1 MPNNNNNPWLGLKTY
16 SEGQIIYGRSDEI
29 NALSQ
34 DILFNR
40 QTIVYG
46 KSGIGKSSLLN
57 AGVFPILRRSNMFPV
72 NVRLDHKSKKI
83 SYCEQI
89 QRCVEDSLY
98 SLRRDVV
105 GNDGKKQILE
115 NLKGQK
121 KEICAVVPNKE
132 GESLWEYFHRH
143 VFYND
148 LGEEIQPV
156 IVFDQFEEI
165 FTICKEEETRILF
178 FDQLADLINDVPP
191 SYIYKETDKT
201 KDELDSEDDEVIDG
215 NEDYVLI
222 EDDEEGDSQV
232 YNYLQEP
239 KFHVVITLREDF
251 LSYLERY
258 TTNIPLLK
266 HNRYCLRPLSDDQ
279 AGIIITDPVPGLI
292 PEEVAVEIICK
303 ITKSDPSKFKLGDGI
318 AQLEVDSAILSLFL
332 SELYKKKDPEDST
345 ISIELVRAIGD
356 NIITSFY
363 EETIAGISEKS
374 AEYLERRLVTDD
386 ERRDSIFEDR
396 ALSRGVTK
404 EELKYL
410 KDERLIH
417 EFPWNDDGMRIE
429 FTHDV
434 LCKVALSHRQ
444 ERINQKN
451 LQEEEKKRQLLQE
464 EQEQERTKRNIEY
477 NHKKRATERNV
488 LVHKGRRLIDNSLD
502 FGEFRTIN
510 GIPLR
515 NPVDKIMVIVR
526 LMTRAYEDYF
536 EDMSDS
542 EFVNQ
547 QVFSDP
553 LLNNSDIVM
562 SFYKDDESTP
572 TIDGIYGVELR
583 YEGSLISDIFFK
595 GKRVLPDGSLS
606 FDEPIYILGGYC
618 GIHIDYDEKQRE
630 IRRTY
635 LDDSDN
641 PIITLDGYSVIQTE
655 YDEKDNP
662 IKVRYF
668 ISNNGKLT
676 VARHLHGNHGYDSVF
691 DKNGNEIERHF
702 VDENEQPTTIV
713 SGVYGKRM
721 TYENDTFR
729 LLTISNIDSKGVLM
743 ADKDGYVTDS
753 KVYDEKGLPTLDY
766 YLDEEGKPW
775 KTPSGT
781 YGSIDKIDFHNNIIT
796 MCNIDE
802 HGAYIE
808 DKDGVQ
814 KIVVKI
820 NDKRQITELFSVDKN
835 DGIIESEDK
844 TAIQL
849 WDFDEQNRLQGVKFL
864 NKDRLFVSGKRFDC
878 NKEGTHII
886 REYYL
891 SENGIS
897 KNVDFD
903 VEGLEYYM
911 EAEGNLPILQ
921 IFINENKQF
930 KKCNDG
936 YYAVRTWEDDKERII
951 KQLYYDVDGT
961 PMSNTSGVFG
971 VKVEYPDE
979 KTTKRINLDA
989 DGKMM
994 EDNNGVAF
1002 TIETNN
1008 SSGVLQ
1014 INYNKSGE
1022 PHANDDWVYVHQE
1035 RENTNQGYIE
1045 RMFVQNS
1052 SKEKIQIYRPHR
1064 ADAGWGVVPCMFVE
1078 TTFDDKG
1085 RPLSEYFKD
1094 INGHLVGDTDGD
1106 SYTIWEYDDNDNQM
1120 ILSLYKVDG
1129 ELRIRIKTIR
1139 DSKNRITEQSYVNN
1153 KNEYLELP
1161 RGYSGE
1167 IWEYDDEEHREIVS
1181 FIDSKGKVCNNKEG
1195 FAHRIFWYDNIGRL
1209 VAQKDV
1215 TIDDIVHGL
1224 IGFREFIDSEKRECA
1239 YYIHREDSQGHI
1251 IPNDNGSVYEYFED
1265 DNKGRTIKNLYLNA
1279 DKLPIP
1285 DSDGDYG
1292 LGYEYDDG
1300 QRLTIITCLD
1310 ESGLPHNNKNGYSK
1324 IHSYK
1329 NEEGKEIKRMY
1340 YTCEDVPI
1348 TLSDLLGCYGLCYE
1362 YPNENNKIVGFLNEN
1377 GVITTNSHGY
1387 AYREECLNPETGIR
1401 RVYYYDKD
1409 RNNTQSLEDDNKEFG
1424 FAIVEED
1431 NWRRIF
1437 SLGKD
1442 GSVVNNASG
1451 YAIKHEL
1458 YEEGKLRFYKYQDAN
1473 EKPIADNLGD
1483 YGTEIQRSDDGS
1495 MVRLVSLNKGYERH
1509 INDQGFCFCDVFTD
1523 IAGDQVRI
1531 WRDMEGNQV
1540 IPRLRFSK
1548 RFKNWFSKFKKR
1560 EKVSPVFNCR
1570 QIGAIFECVLGN
1582 VEGEGLGKKYGL
1594 QNTYVLLEYDSWKF
1608 GDDSEEL
1615 GKIISNS
1622 KKQSKH
1628 LVLLPITL
1636 NGSLLQEA
1644 GEIIKLDFP
1653 AGLIGVRFNNWG
1665 INIETLKIIFEKKL
1679 EWENS

>member
-16 SEGQIIYGRSDEI
+16 SEGQILYGRSEEI
-29 NALSQ
+29 NALSK

-40 QTIVYG
+40 QTVVYG

-89 QRCVEDSLY
+89 QKCVEDSLH

-105 GNDGKKQILE
+105 GPDGRKQTLE
-115 NLKGQK
+115 NLIGQK
-121 KEICAVVPNKE
+121 KELCPVVPNDA

-156 IVFDQFEEI
+156 VVFDQFEEI
-165 FTICKEEETRILF
+165 FTLCKEEETRRNF

-191 SYIYKETDKT
+191 SYIYTSVEKH
-201 KDELDSEDDEVIDG
+201 DEVDSEEDEVIDG
-215 NEDYVLI
+215 NDDFFLEED
-222 EDDEEGDSQV
+222 EDAGEASN
-232 YNYLQEP
+232 NYLQEP
-239 KFHVVITLREDF
+239 KFHIVITLREDF

-292 PEEVAVEIICK
+292 SDDVAVEIICK
-303 ITKSDPSKFKLGDGI
+303 ITDSKPNEFKLGDGV

-332 SELYKKKDPEDST
+332 SELYKKKAPEETT

-363 EETIAGISEKS
+363 EETIANISEQS

-396 ALSRGVTK
+396 ALMRGVTK

-451 LQEEEKKRQLLQE
+451 LQEEEKKRLLLQE
-464 EQEQERTKRNIEY
+464 EQEQERTKRNVEF
-477 NHKKRATERNV
+477 NQKKRATERNV
-488 LVHKGRRLIDNSLD
+488 LVHKGRRLIDNALD

-515 NPVDKIMVIVR
+515 NPVDKIMAFVR

-536 EDMSDS
+536 EDLSDS
-542 EFVNQ
+542 EFINQ

-553 LLNNSDIVM
+553 LLNNADIVLA
-562 SFYKDDESTP
+562 FYKDNESTP
-572 TIDGIYGVELR
+572 TIDGINRVKLK

-595 GKRVLPDGSLS
+595 GKRVLADGSLS

-630 IRRTY
+630 VRRTF
-635 LDDSDN
+635 LDDSGN
-641 PIITLDGYSVIQTE
+641 PIVTLDGYSVIQTE
-655 YDEKDNP
+655 YDEKNNP
-662 IKVRYF
+662 IKIRYF
-668 ISNNGKLT
+668 ILKNGKLSAT
-676 VARHLHGNHGYDSVF
+676 RHLHGNYGYNSIF

-702 VDENEQPTTIV
+702 VDENELPTSIV

-721 TYENDTFR
+721 TYETDTFR
-729 LLTISNIDSKGVLM
+729 LLTISNIDYQGDLM
-743 ADKDGYVTDS
+743 ADIDGYVTECR
-753 KVYDEKGLPTLDY
+753 VYDENGLPTQEY
-766 YLDEEGKPW
+766 YLDKTGKPW
-775 KTPSGT
+775 KNPNGI
-781 YGSIDKIDFHNNIIT
+781 YGNIHIIDLVNNIIDEY
-796 MCNIDE
+796 NVDE
-802 HGAYIE
+802 HGSYVE

-820 NDKRQITELFSVDKN
+820 NKKRQITELFSVNRNGD
-835 DGIIESEDK
+835 IIEPEDK

-849 WDFDEQNRLQGVKFL
+849 WSFDEQNRLQCVKFL
-864 NKDRLFVSGKRFDC
+864 NKDREFVSGKRFDC

-886 REYYL
+886 REYCL
-891 SENGIS
+891 SENGIG
-897 KNVDFD
+897 KNEYFD
-903 VEGLEYYM
+903 VEGIEYSLDCDDT
-911 EAEGNLPILQ
+911 LPVLQ

-930 KKCNDG
+930 KACNDG
-936 YYAVRTWEDDKERII
+936 YNAVRTWEDDKERIV

-961 PMSNTSGVFG
+961 PMPSTSGVFG

-979 KTTKRINLDA
+979 ETTKRINLDA
-989 DGKMM
+989 DGNMM

-1002 TIETNN
+1002 TVETNN
-1008 SSGVLQ
+1008 PSGVFQ
-1014 INYNKSGE
+1014 INYNLSGE
-1022 PHANDDWVYVHQE
+1022 PHANDGWVYVHQE
-1035 RENTNQGYIE
+1035 KENTNQGHRE
-1045 RMFVQNS
+1045 RLFVLNS
-1052 SKEKIQIYRPHR
+1052 SQEQIQIYRPHR
-1064 ADAGWGVVPCMFVE
+1064 ADAGWGIVPCMFVE
-1078 TTFDDKG
+1078 TTFDDRG

-1094 INGHLVGDTDGD
+1094 TNGNLVGDTDGD
-1106 SYTIWEYDDNDNQM
+1106 SYTIWEYDDNDNQT
-1120 ILSLYKVDG
+1120 ILSLYKVNG
-1129 ELRIRIKTIR
+1129 ELRVRIKTIR
-1139 DSKNRITEQSYVNN
+1139 DIKNRITERSYINN
-1153 KNEYLELP
+1153 RNEYLELP

-1181 FIDSKGKVCNNKEG
+1181 FVDSKGKVCNNKEG

-1215 TIDDIVHGL
+1215 TIDGIVHGL
-1224 IGFREFIDSEKRECA
+1224 IGFREYIDSEKRECA
-1239 YYIHREDSQGHI
+1239 YYIHREDGQGHI

-1265 DNKGRTIKNLYLNA
+1265 DNKGRTLKNLYLNA

-1292 LGYEYDDG
+1292 LVYEYDDEK
-1300 QRLTIITCLD
+1300 RLTIITFLD
-1310 ESGLPHNNKNGYSK
+1310 ENGQPHNNNLGYGV
-1324 IHSYK
+1324 IHVYK
-1329 NEEGKEIKRMY
+1329 DEEGRDIKRMH
-1340 YTCEDVPI
+1340 YTVEDVPFA
-1348 TLSDLLGCYGLCYE
+1348 LSDLLGCYGLCYE
-1362 YPNENNKIVGFLNEN
+1362 YPNDNNKIIGYLNEK
-1377 GVITTNSHGY
+1377 GEITENSHGY
-1387 AYREECLNPETGIR
+1387 AYREECLNSETGIK
-1401 RVYYYDKD
+1401 RVYYYDKE
-1409 RNNTQSLEDDNKEFG
+1409 RNNTQSSEDDNKEFG

-1431 NWRRIF
+1431 NWRRIY

-1442 GSVVNNASG
+1442 GSVVNNACG

-1495 MVRLVSLNKGYERH
+1495 MVRLVSLNKSYERH

-1523 IAGDQVRI
+1523 IAGDHVRI

-1540 IPRLRFSK
+1540 LPKQRFTKKIKTWLSK
-1548 RFKNWFSKFKKR
+1548 IKKK
-1560 EKVSPVFNCR
+1560 EKTLSVYNCR
-1570 QIGAIFECVLGN
+1570 QIGAIFDCVLGN
-1582 VEGEGLGKKYGL
+1582 VEGEGLGKKHGL
-1594 QNTYVLLEYDSWKF
+1594 RNTYVLLEYDSWKF

-1615 GKIISNS
+1615 GKIVVNA
-1622 KKQSKH
+1622 KKRYKH
-1628 LVLLPITL
+1628 LVLLPVTL
-1636 NGSLLQEA
+1636 DGSLLKDV
-1644 GEIIKLDFP
+1644 GEIIEMDFP
-1653 AGLIGVRFNNWG
+1653 AGQIGMRFKDWG
-1665 INIETLKIIFEKKL
+1665 INMDTLRIIFEKQQEK
-1679 EWENS
+1679 EN